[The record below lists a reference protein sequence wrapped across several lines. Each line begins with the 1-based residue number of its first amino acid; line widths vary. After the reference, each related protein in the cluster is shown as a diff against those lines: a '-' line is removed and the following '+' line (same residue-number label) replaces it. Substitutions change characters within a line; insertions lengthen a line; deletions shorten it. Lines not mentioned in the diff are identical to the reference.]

1 MKASTPRTS
10 RLAAVANARR
20 RQRKE
25 RLSVGSPMAHAI
37 TNAAYAEDTATVDG
51 TATLGDKTASTY
63 SEAEAEAGAESNN
76 ENVNQVNTIR
86 TLPTDD
92 ESVSTWS
99 HAQSTVSGFT
109 DDSFGFTVSP
119 KVKMPSTITSRA
131 RAPRNIS
138 IITEE
143 VLSPQNTSNITF
155 RDATSPNRRTVFSPR
170 TPKMSGA
177 KSFSSDSPRALKSKI
192 DELTLERDRLR
203 MDSQLFKR
211 KLQVALE
218 EKSAIAQEK
227 EKEIADLMKSIGN
240 LTVLIDETD
249 HDHSKALTA
258 AEHQVKRNSKTI
270 KELEQELSNTVCQ
283 LNKLRGSYEMLK
295 QANMTEASLMEQRL
309 QSSTLRGET
318 IQKKLEEE
326 LSQVTA
332 DRDELESKF
341 DECMEELG
349 RIQAQE
355 EVR

>member
-1 MKASTPRTS
+1 
-10 RLAAVANARR
+10 
-20 RQRKE
+20 
-25 RLSVGSPMAHAI
+25 
-37 TNAAYAEDTATVDG
+37 
-51 TATLGDKTASTY
+51 
-63 SEAEAEAGAESNN
+63 
-76 ENVNQVNTIR
+76 
-86 TLPTDD
+86 
-92 ESVSTWS
+92 
-99 HAQSTVSGFT
+99 
-109 DDSFGFTVSP
+109 
-119 KVKMPSTITSRA
+119 
-131 RAPRNIS
+131 
-138 IITEE
+138 
-143 VLSPQNTSNITF
+143 
-155 RDATSPNRRTVFSPR
+155 
-170 TPKMSGA
+170 MSGA

-227 EKEIADLMKSIGN
+227 ENEIADLMKSIGN

-283 LNKLRGSYEMLK
+283 LNKLRRSYEMLK
-295 QANMTEASLMEQRL
+295 HANMTETSLMEQRL
-309 QSSTLRGET
+309 QSSTLREET
-318 IQKKLEEE
+318 ILKKLEEE